1 MRSLLSALLH
11 GQDYLFSG
19 SCRSQKVWRRIK
31 ELGKKKRDQKKE
43 EGLQEVDKK
52 KQDQKKKMEE
62 CGIHEEKE
70 RMKQVLNSGLRPDSS
85 RHNISLLLVQTPHEA
100 WILSSDWY
108 RLILW
113 PKYYPML
120 AIG

>member
-1 MRSLLSALLH
+1 M
-11 GQDYLFSG
+11 
-19 SCRSQKVWRRIK
+19 
-31 ELGKKKRDQKKE
+31 KRDQKKE

-70 RMKQVLNSGLRPDSS
+70 SMKQVLNSGLRPDSS

-108 RLILW
+108 RLIS
-113 PKYYPML
+113 
-120 AIG
+120 